1 LTTDLLYHVRRK
13 QWRTLLE
20 SLGLT
25 YTQYLVIATLWKRG
39 ELSVG
44 EPMKHL
50 NLDYGTMTPLL
61 KRMEKRELAL
71 RTRNPKDER
80 TVIVTL
86 APKGQAR
93 VEVTFYR

>member
-1 LTTDLLYHVRRK
+1 MANAPRVSRADIHPIPGYRDALGARGALGGRTD
-13 QWRTLLE
+13 E
-20 SLGLT
+20 APEFGL
-25 YTQYLVIATLWKRG
+25 R
-39 ELSVG
+39 
-44 EPMKHL
+44 H
-50 NLDYGTMTPLL
+50 DDPLL

>member
-1 LTTDLLYHVRRK
+1 M
-13 QWRTLLE
+13 
-20 SLGLT
+20 
-25 YTQYLVIATLWKRG
+25 
-39 ELSVG
+39 G

-50 NLDYGTMTPLL
+50 NLDDGTTTPLL
-61 KRMEKRELAL
+61 KRMEKRELVL
-71 RTRNPKDER
+71 GTRNPKDER